1 MLSPYRQTFNQK
13 FTQARYNTLLADIN
27 AQFGF
32 EVAFK
37 ICETPIFI
45 PPTLQL
51 RLQEAG
57 ETIWQQVNSEYY
69 RREMH
74 RAIPPHLFVPHDTD
88 MPDFAA
94 IDFAISK
101 DHNGELIPQLI
112 ELQGFPSLFCF
123 QHFIAGMFRKH
134 YELPHTLT
142 HFFPAELQQ
151 NEELYIEKLRHAIV
165 ADATPENTILLE
177 ITPEKQKTRIDFAC
191 TERFLGVKP
200 VCITAVRKEGKKLY
214 YKQNGKKI
222 WIERIYNRVIF
233 DELSHRTDLSLHFN
247 FTDELEVQWAGHP
260 NWFFKMSKFT
270 LPFLDSRYVPQTHF
284 LHEIATIPN
293 DLENYVLKPLFSFA
307 GAGVK
312 FDVTRADID
321 AIPDN
326 QRSNYILMRK
336 VQYEPVIETLDQP
349 AKAEVR
355 LLFVRVNGKMELLT
369 NLVRLS
375 KGKMMG
381 VDFNKGMTWVGG
393 TIGFFERQA
402 V

>member
-1 MLSPYRQTFNQK
+1 MFSPYRQIFNQN
-13 FTQARYNTLLADIN
+13 FTEARYNAMIAEIN

-45 PPTLQL
+45 PPALKA
-51 RLQEAG
+51 RLEEAG
-57 ETIWQQVNSEYY
+57 YAIWQQVNSEHY

-74 RAIPPHLFVPHDTD
+74 RAIPPQLVVPNDTD
-88 MPDFAA
+88 MPVFAA
-94 IDFAISK
+94 IDFAIGK
-101 DHNGELIPQLI
+101 DENGELIPQLI
-112 ELQGFPSLFCF
+112 ELQGFPSLFAF
-123 QHFIAGMFRKH
+123 QHFIAGMFKKH
-134 YELPHTLT
+134 YRLPDNLT

-151 NEELYIEKLRHAIV
+151 NEGLYLEKLRKAIV
-165 ADATPENTILLE
+165 ADAAPDNTILLE
-177 ITPEKQKTRIDFAC
+177 IMPEKQKTRIDFAC
-191 TERFLGVKP
+191 TEHFLGVKP

-214 YKQNGKKI
+214 YEHDGKKI
-222 WIERIYNRVIF
+222 WIDRIYNRVIF
-233 DELSHRTDLSLHFN
+233 DELSHRTDLPLHFS
-247 FTDELEVQWAGHP
+247 FTDELDVQWAGHP

-270 LPFLDSRYVPQTHF
+270 LPFLDSPYVPKTYF
-284 LHEIATIPN
+284 LHELAAIPV

-312 FDVTRADID
+312 FDVTRADVD
-321 AIPDN
+321 AIPDSE
-326 QRSNYILMRK
+326 RSNYVLMRK
-336 VQYEPVIETLDQP
+336 VQYEPVVETLDYP

-355 LLFVRVNGKMELLT
+355 LLFVNVNGKMELLT

-393 TIGFFERQA
+393 TIGFFEQ
-402 V
+402 